1 MRRRPRVRGVGD
13 VGFAAKARAK
23 AMARAAAGG
32 DGGPPRRVELRTAG
46 GAEVLA
52 RGVRVAAHASAL
64 APWVSRLRLEP
75 TPLAGELVLVDEA
88 SGAVAARRRLD
99 RRPNRHA

>member
-1 MRRRPRVRGVGD
+1 MGI
-13 VGFAAKARAK
+13 AARTRAGT
-23 AMARAAAGG
+23 RDAAARRG
-32 DGGPPRRVELRTAG
+32 RTFRVELRAAG